1 MATAK
6 NFKVGSKHPVDIGDP
21 KILGT
26 ITQERC
32 WQCRKTSVLKY
43 KTPGGGVSKS
53 CMNFCGP
60 ESLEA
65 LKIVVCHIA
74 EHGHGVR
81 KIPDEQWDIVRAAV
95 TKATGTEN
103 KETN

>member
-60 ESLEA
+60 ESLGR
-65 LKIVVCHIA
+65 LL
-74 EHGHGVR
+74 R
-81 KIPDEQWDIVRAAV
+81 F
-95 TKATGTEN
+95 
-103 KETN
+103 